1 MKIIL
6 QIDNKQKAMDAAPLN
21 TSIIILCSEVGFT
34 FGNEIVQMLSKICDV
49 KRLNENSKWVVVG
62 RNWNKNFLERIKR
75 SSMCE
80 LCIQREKP
88 LLKSLDK
95 TVLMLIKLDKSLSIQ
110 IWASGKMLQFSVKAL
125 LESE

>member
-1 MKIIL
+1 
-6 QIDNKQKAMDAAPLN
+6 MDATPFN

-49 KRLNENSKWVVVG
+49 KRLNENSKLVVVG

-75 SSMCE
+75 SSMCM

-88 LLKSLDK
+88 LFKSLDK
-95 TVLMLIKLDKSLSIQ
+95 TVLMLIKADNSLSI
-110 IWASGKMLQFSVKAL
+110 
-125 LESE
+125 